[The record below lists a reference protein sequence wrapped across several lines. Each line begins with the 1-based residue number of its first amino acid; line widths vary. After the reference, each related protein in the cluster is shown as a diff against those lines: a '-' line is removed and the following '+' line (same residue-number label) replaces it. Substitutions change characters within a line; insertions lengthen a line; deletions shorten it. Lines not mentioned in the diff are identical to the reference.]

1 MVRQYYVNDFSSFF
15 HLRLLFFFSTP
26 INECL
31 FRDLCYLCLG
41 IFHRPSSLLCFT
53 FNRHVNWIL
62 TKFLKG
68 FSPYFSFAPLDFVFF
83 KVGEFLLCLHL
94 FLNLNFVAF
103 YDFWK
108 DFYKLLERFKI
119 IWRDFNIFC
128 RDFSK

>member
-15 HLRLLFFFSTP
+15 HLRLLFFSFP
-26 INECL
+26 PPHLDKCL

-68 FSPYFSFAPLDFVFF
+68 FLPYFSFAPLDFVFF
-83 KVGEFLLCLHL
+83 KVGEFLLCLFL
-94 FLNLNFVAF
+94 FLKF
-103 YDFWK
+103 
-108 DFYKLLERFKI
+108 KLWLFMTFGEIFI
-119 IWRDFNIFC
+119 NCWRDL
-128 RDFSK
+128 K